1 MNRERRD
8 GARMFST
15 NNLTD
20 LSYEEQVQLAEARS
34 KFDVALPPPPNG
46 TICEEDLI
54 QIAIQKS
61 KDPSEQIDQENRVSL
76 IVCS

>member
-1 MNRERRD
+1 MNCEGRESQT

-15 NNLTD
+15 NNLSE

-34 KFDVALPPPPNG
+34 KFDVDIPAPSNG
-46 TICEEDLI
+46 SLTEEDLI

-61 KDPSEQIDQENRVSL
+61 KDPSEQIDEDNRVS
-76 IVCS
+76 